1 MSERQIVRVR
11 DVMKRKFDIVDGM
24 MTVKDALL
32 TMKHVET
39 KTLLVD
45 KRDENDEYGIVMMSD
60 LAKKVLGK
68 NRAPE
73 RMNIYEVM
81 TKPFISVP
89 PEMDIRYCARLFDQ
103 FGLSRA
109 PVIEAGKIVG
119 VVSYT
124 DMVLRGLME
133 KED

>member
-11 DVMKRKFDIVDGM
+11 DVMKHKFDIVDGM

-45 KRDENDEYGIVMMSD
+45 KRDEDDEYGIVMMSD
-60 LAKKVLGK
+60 LAKKVLGQ

-73 RMNIYEVM
+73 RINIYEVM
-81 TKPFISVP
+81 TKPLISVP
-89 PEMDIRYCARLFDQ
+89 PAMDIRYCARLFDQ

-109 PVIEAGKIVG
+109 PVIEAGKIIG
-119 VVSYT
+119 IVSYT
-124 DMVLRGLME
+124 DMVLHGLME
-133 KED
+133 KEE

>member
-81 TKPFISVP
+81 TKPLISVP